1 MHTSR
6 DAWIPT
12 EQTRAALVT
21 AVTSPPG
28 TYFPD
33 PEQITM
39 PGVIIDDPLVSD
51 FSLTNHSKGNLR
63 ILSDINFSGL
73 DGEIFFSL
81 FRWRNGDNI
90 KLYI

>member
-1 MHTSR
+1 MHIFR

-39 PGVIIDDPLVSD
+39 PGVIIDDPLVS
-51 FSLTNHSKGNLR
+51 NLLS
-63 ILSDINFSGL
+63 IL
-73 DGEIFFSL
+73 
-81 FRWRNGDNI
+81 
-90 KLYI
+90 